1 MKALERNKGIVVAV
15 LVFAMAILIYNYFF
29 KPSVVAVESG
39 AEAQNIGNDV
49 VELSEGLGKVKFD
62 QSLFAQPA
70 YRSLVD
76 WSPALQNQPV
86 GRSNPF
92 APIGQ

>member
-1 MKALERNKGIVVAV
+1 MAVV
-15 LVFAMAILIYNYFF
+15 VFAIAILIYNYFF
-29 KPSVVAVESG
+29 KPSVSAVESG
-39 AEAQNIGNDV
+39 VAAQNIGNDV

-62 QSLFAQPA
+62 QTLFSQSA

-76 WSPALQNQPV
+76 WSPALTNQPV

-92 APIGQ
+92 AAIGQ